1 MANYAT
7 ATYSQLKSRFQALAG
22 LESLQTTDASFLRD
36 LVNRRARLAHERY
49 PWPQFTIIGE
59 SVAVVTSDANRL
71 RVYGT
76 SNKLDNDA
84 NVVFRIHKADP
95 SSTRY
100 PEEYTFFTELDSGG
114 YPSVKII
121 EPTALN
127 GVNVFVT
134 YRKDLRGEINSGSAT
149 SGYYGDEAGDESDV
163 PNFLLDYLVQGSYA
177 DFLRGDGQTEK
188 AMVEEQNAEMI
199 LVKEI
204 DMVREQGRQFRN
216 DILQYRAPSQF
227 RRHNIQA
234 GGSPVAG
241 AGVDN
246 VQ

>member
-1 MANYAT
+1 MGNYAT

-49 PWPQFTIIGE
+49 PWPQFTVIGE
-59 SVAVVTSDANRL
+59 SVAIVTSDDNRL
-71 RVYGT
+71 RVYGS
-76 SNKLDNDA
+76 SNKLANDA

-100 PEEYTFFTELDSGG
+100 PDEYTFFTELDSDGF
-114 YPSVKII
+114 PSVKII
-121 EPTALN
+121 EPTALDSI
-127 GVNVFVT
+127 NVYVT

-149 SGYYGDEAGDESDV
+149 SGYYGDEAGDEQNI
-163 PNFLLDYLVQGSYA
+163 PNIFFEYMVQGAYA

-188 AMVEEQNAEMI
+188 ATVEEQNAEALLI
-199 LVKEI
+199 QEI
-204 DMVREQGRQFRN
+204 DLVREQGRQFRN
-216 DILQYRAPSQF
+216 DVLQYRAPSQF

-234 GGSPVAG
+234 GGSPLNPGIA
-241 AGVDN
+241 N

>member
-1 MANYAT
+1 MGNYAT

-49 PWPQFTIIGE
+49 PWPQFTVIGE
-59 SVAVVTSDANRL
+59 SVAIVTSDDNRL
-71 RVYGT
+71 RVYGS
-76 SNKLDNDA
+76 SNKLANDA

-100 PEEYTFFTELDSGG
+100 PDEYTFFTELDSGG
-114 YPSVKII
+114 FPSVKII
-121 EPTALN
+121 EPTALDSI
-127 GVNVFVT
+127 NVYVT

-149 SGYYGDEAGDESDV
+149 SGYYGDEAGDEQNI
-163 PNFLLDYLVQGSYA
+163 PNIFFEYMVQGAYA

-188 AMVEEQNAEMI
+188 ATVEEQNAEALLI
-199 LVKEI
+199 QEI
-204 DMVREQGRQFRN
+204 DLVREQGRQFRN
-216 DILQYRAPSQF
+216 DVLQYRAPSQF

-234 GGSPVAG
+234 GGSPLNPGIA
-241 AGVDN
+241 N

>member
-7 ATYSQLKSRFQALAG
+7 ATYANLKSRFQALAG

-49 PWPQFTIIGE
+49 PWPQFTVIGE
-59 SVAVVTSDANRL
+59 SIAIVTSDANRL

-76 SNKLDNDA
+76 SKKTANDA

-95 SSTRY
+95 GSTRY
-100 PEEYTFFTELDSGG
+100 PEEYTYYSELDSGG
-114 YPSVKII
+114 FPSVKII
-121 EPTALN
+121 DPTTLN
-127 GVNVFVT
+127 GINLFVT
-134 YRKDLRGEINSGSAT
+134 YRKDLRSEINSGSAT
-149 SGYYGDEAGDESDV
+149 TGYYGDEAGDESDV

-177 DFLRGDGQTEK
+177 DFLRGDGQTSK
-188 AMVEEQNAEMI
+188 AQQEEQNAEAI
-199 LVKEI
+199 LMQEI

-216 DILQYRAPSQF
+216 DILQYRPPSQF
-227 RRHNIQA
+227 QRHNIQA
-234 GGSPVAG
+234 GGSPVNPGIA
-241 AGVDN
+241 N

>member
-1 MANYAT
+1 MGNYAT

-49 PWPQFTIIGE
+49 PWPQFTVIGE
-59 SVAVVTSDANRL
+59 SVAIVTSDDNRL
-71 RVYGT
+71 RVYGS
-76 SNKLDNDA
+76 SNKLANDA

-100 PEEYTFFTELDSGG
+100 PDEYTFFTELDSGG
-114 YPSVKII
+114 FPSVKII
-121 EPTALN
+121 EPTALDSI
-127 GVNVFVT
+127 NVYVT

-149 SGYYGDEAGDESDV
+149 SGYYGDEAGDEQNI
-163 PNFLLDYLVQGSYA
+163 PNIFFEYMVQGAYA

-188 AMVEEQNAEMI
+188 ATVEEQNAEGLLI
-199 LVKEI
+199 QEI
-204 DMVREQGRQFRN
+204 DLVREQGRQFRN
-216 DILQYRAPSQF
+216 DVLQYRAPSQF

-234 GGSPVAG
+234 GGSPLNPGIA
-241 AGVDN
+241 N

>member
-59 SVAVVTSDANRL
+59 SVAIVTSDDNRL
-71 RVYGT
+71 RVYGS
-76 SNKLDNDA
+76 SNKLANDA

-100 PEEYTFFTELDSGG
+100 PDEYTFFTELDSGG
-114 YPSVKII
+114 FPSVKII
-121 EPTALN
+121 EPTALDSI
-127 GVNVFVT
+127 NVYVT

-149 SGYYGDEAGDESDV
+149 SGYYGDEVGDEQNI
-163 PNFLLDYLVQGSYA
+163 PNIFFEYMVQGAYA

-188 AMVEEQNAEMI
+188 ATVEEQNAEGLLI
-199 LVKEI
+199 QEI
-204 DMVREQGRQFRN
+204 DLVREQGRQFRN
-216 DILQYRAPSQF
+216 DVLQYRAPSQF

-234 GGSPVAG
+234 GGSPLNPGIA
-241 AGVDN
+241 N

>member
-49 PWPQFTIIGE
+49 PWPQFTVIGE
-59 SVAVVTSDANRL
+59 SVAIVTSDDNRL
-71 RVYGT
+71 RVYGS
-76 SNKLDNDA
+76 SNKLANDA

-100 PEEYTFFTELDSGG
+100 PDEYTFFTELDSGG
-114 YPSVKII
+114 FPSVKII
-121 EPTALN
+121 EPTALDSI
-127 GVNVFVT
+127 NVYVT

-149 SGYYGDEAGDESDV
+149 SGYYGDEAGDEQNI
-163 PNFLLDYLVQGSYA
+163 PNIFFEYMVQGAYA

-188 AMVEEQNAEMI
+188 ATVEEQNAEALLI
-199 LVKEI
+199 QEI
-204 DMVREQGRQFRN
+204 DLVREQGRQFRN
-216 DILQYRAPSQF
+216 DVLQYRAPSQF

-234 GGSPVAG
+234 GGSPLNPSIA
-241 AGVDN
+241 N